1 MTSSRENPAGTA
13 YTAPETLNDAVIRI
27 AGNSQDGIQSVGA
40 MLARLAGRSEMEVMT
55 YMTIPATISGGPSIF
70 QVHMGSGRVL
80 SAGDAADILVAFYQ
94 HSYDDHL
101 ESLRDGGVLLYDST
115 NVEPDLDVLRER
127 RITPVPVPM
136 TSLTIEILGG
146 TGKKKGKNIFLLGLI
161 AQTFRLDMDK
171 IRRLLAEVFGH
182 KDESVLR
189 NALLALEGGYAY
201 SIGDMLSFFTFEE
214 PRLAEGEA
222 AVTKVTMTG
231 NQALAYGAIAAG
243 IRFGAAYPITPWT
256 EVMEQLRCDLP
267 GYRGSFIQTEDELA
281 GIAAALGAAYG
292 GVPAMTGSSGPGLAL
307 KSEAISFAVMAE
319 IPLLIVD
326 VQRGGPS
333 TGLPTNVEQSD
344 LNLALHAGHGDAP
357 RVVLAAANV
366 EDCFHLVI
374 EAVRIA
380 HEYSVPVIFLS
391 DQAIATRIEA
401 FPFPDLT
408 SVVRF
413 PGAMPVIADSYKPY
427 SLDRI
432 TRHLPPGSRILD
444 GKYPNVTGLEHDE
457 SGHPSANSKVHMA
470 MTAKRRTKLE
480 VLAETL
486 PCPEVRGPESGE
498 LLLVGW
504 GSTMGV
510 IREAVDRAAAKG
522 ACYSAVHL
530 RYLNPLPPG
539 LEELFRHFE
548 RVLVVE
554 MNDRDTNGCGQLARV
569 LRAQYA
575 LPHVGGITKTDG
587 LSFRIGEL
595 LSRIEETVDS
605 RPSAAG
611 PPAEP
616 ANFSH

>member
-1 MTSSRENPAGTA
+1 MISSNKNSPDAAG
-13 YTAPETLNDAVIRI
+13 PDTLNDAVIRI

-40 MLARLAGRSEMEVMT
+40 MLARLAGRSEMDVMT

-80 SAGDAADILVAFYQ
+80 SAGDAADILVAFYP
-94 HSYDDHL
+94 HSCEAHL

-115 NVEPDLDVLRER
+115 YVEPDLDDLRAR
-127 RITPVPVPM
+127 RVTPVPVPM

-146 TGKKKGKNIFLLGLI
+146 TGKKKGKNIFLLGLL
-161 AQTFRLDMDK
+161 AQAFRLDMKK
-171 IRRLLAEVFGH
+171 IRRLLGEVFGH

-189 NALLALEGGYAY
+189 NALLVLEGGYAY
-201 SIGDMLSFFTFEE
+201 SIGDILSFFTFDETA
-214 PRLAEGEA
+214 LAEDEA
-222 AVTKVTMTG
+222 GAPKVTMTG

-256 EVMEQLRCDLP
+256 EVMEQLRQDLP
-267 GYRGSFIQTEDELA
+267 RYGGSFVQTEDELA

-292 GVPAMTGSSGPGLAL
+292 GVPSMTGSSGPGLAL

-344 LNLALHAGHGDAP
+344 LNLAFHAGHGDAP
-357 RVVLAAANV
+357 RVVMAAANV

-374 EAVRIA
+374 DAVRIA

-391 DQAIATRIEA
+391 DQAIATRLEA
-401 FPFPDLT
+401 FPFPDLAP
-408 SVVRF
+408 VLRF
-413 PGAMPVIADSYKPY
+413 PGGAPSAVESYKPY
-427 SLDRI
+427 PLDRV
-432 TRHLPPGSRILD
+432 TRHMPPGTRILD

-457 SGHPSANSKVHMA
+457 SGHPSANPKMHMA
-470 MTAKRRTKLE
+470 MTAKRREKLAA
-480 VLAETL
+480 LGETL
-486 PCPEVRGPESGE
+486 PLPPIHGPESGE

-510 IREAVDRAAAKG
+510 IREAVDRAAAAG
-522 ACYSAVHL
+522 TQHSAMHL
-530 RYLNPLPPG
+530 RHLNPLPPG
-539 LEELFRHFE
+539 LDRVLRRFE

-554 MNDRDTNGCGQLARV
+554 MNDCDENGCGQLARI
-569 LRAQYA
+569 LRAQFA
-575 LPHVGGITKTDG
+575 LPHIGGITKTDG

-595 LSRIEETVDS
+595 LRRIDEAQSTQT
-605 RPSAAG
+605 
-611 PPAEP
+611 
-616 ANFSH
+616 ANA

>member
-1 MTSSRENPAGTA
+1 MTSFREIPPGTA
-13 YTAPETLNDAVIRI
+13 YAGPETLNDAVIRI

-40 MLARLAGRSEMEVMT
+40 MLARLAGRSEMDVMT

-146 TGKKKGKNIFLLGLI
+146 TGKKKGKNIFLLGLL
-161 AQTFRLDMDK
+161 AQAFRLDMEK
-171 IRRLLAEVFGH
+171 IRRLLGEVFGH

-201 SIGDMLSFFTFEE
+201 SIGDMQSFFTFEE
-214 PRLAEGEA
+214 PRHEAGEA
-222 AVTKVTMTG
+222 GVTKVTMTG
-231 NQALAYGAIAAG
+231 NQALAYGAVAAG

-256 EVMEQLRCDLP
+256 EVMEQLRYDLP
-267 GYRGSFIQTEDELA
+267 RYGGSFIQTEDELA

-292 GVPAMTGSSGPGLAL
+292 GVPSMTGSSGPGLAL

-357 RVVLAAANV
+357 RVVMAAANV

-401 FPFPDLT
+401 FPLPDLT
-408 SVVRF
+408 SVLQF
-413 PGAMPVIADSYKPY
+413 PGAKPETVDSYKPY
-427 SLDRI
+427 PLDRI
-432 TRHLPPGSRILD
+432 TRHMPPGTRITD

-457 SGHPSANSKVHMA
+457 FGHPSANPKVHMA
-470 MTAKRRTKLE
+470 MTAKRRAKLE
-480 VLAETL
+480 ALAETL
-486 PCPEVRGPESGE
+486 PRPAVQGPKAGE

-510 IREAVDRAAAKG
+510 IREAVDRAAASG
-522 ACYSAVHL
+522 VEYSAIHL
-530 RYLNPLPPG
+530 RHLNPLPPG
-539 LEELFRHFE
+539 LEELFRRFE

-554 MNDRDTNGCGQLARV
+554 MNDRDANGCGQLARV

-575 LPHVGGITKTDG
+575 LPHIGGITKTDG

-595 LSRIEETVDS
+595 LARIEETVGGH
-605 RPSAAG
+605 AVFVG
-611 PPAEP
+611 PAVSH
-616 ANFSH
+616 ANPNH

>member
-1 MTSSRENPAGTA
+1 MTSTKDGLPHTTMAV
-13 YTAPETLNDAVIRI
+13 PETLNDAVVRI

-40 MLARLAGRSEMEVMT
+40 MLARLAGRSEMDVMT

-115 NVEPDLDVLRER
+115 NVEPDLDALRAR
-127 RITPVPVPM
+127 RITPLPVPM

-146 TGKKKGKNIFLLGLI
+146 TGKKKGKNIFLLGVL
-161 AQTFRLDMDK
+161 AQAFRLNMEK
-171 IRRLLAEVFGH
+171 IRRLLGEVFGH

-201 SIGDMLSFFTFEE
+201 SIGDVASFFTFEE
-214 PRLAEGEA
+214 PEHTEGEV
-222 AVTKVTMTG
+222 AVTQLTMTG
-231 NQALAYGAIAAG
+231 NQAIAYGAVAAG

-256 EVMEQLRCDLP
+256 EVMEQLRADLP
-267 GYRGSFIQTEDELA
+267 RYGGSFIQTEDELA

-292 GVPAMTGSSGPGLAL
+292 GVPSMTGSSGPGLAL

-357 RVVLAAANV
+357 RVVMAAADV

-374 EAVRIA
+374 EAVCIA

-401 FPFPDLT
+401 FPFPDL
-408 SVVRF
+408 SCLPQL
-413 PGAMPVIADSYKPY
+413 PGAKPVSVESYKPY
-427 SLDRI
+427 PLDRI
-432 TRHLPPGSRILD
+432 TKHLPPGSRIAD

-457 SGHPSANSKVHMA
+457 FGHPSANPRMHMA
-470 MTAKRRTKLE
+470 MTAKRRAKME
-480 VLAETL
+480 ALAATL
-486 PCPEVRGPESGE
+486 PTPEVHGPDSGD

-510 IREAVDRAAAKG
+510 IREAVNRAAAKG
-522 ACYSAVHL
+522 VRYSAIHL
-530 RYLNPLPPG
+530 RHLNPLPPG
-539 LEELFRHFE
+539 LEALFRRFE

-554 MNDRDTNGCGQLARV
+554 MNDRDANGCGQLARV
-569 LRAQYA
+569 LRAQYV
-575 LPHVGGITKTDG
+575 LPHIGGITKTDG

-595 LSRIEETVDS
+595 LARIEEATGNHAA
-605 RPSAAG
+605 PAG
-611 PPAEP
+611 PNLSSAH
-616 ANFSH
+616 ANP